1 MNWEIDQN
9 LDPVSKLFNCRK
21 EERWLWCS
29 CDHFMKCKLSKKRW
43 RKKLHVFILP
53 TACIYIYIYAIY
65 IYVIYIRY
73 IYTLYIY
80 IYIYTLYIYV
90 IYIRYIYI
98 YIHIYVIYMYTLQ
111 RDICYVLFLEKDK
124 MQNVYYSLP
133 SRELFKF
140 WWKLN
145 NCFF

>member
-21 EERWLWCS
+21 DERWLWCS

-43 RKKLHVFILP
+43 RKKLHVFILH
-53 TACIYIYIYAIY
+53 TACIYIYIYIYMRYIYTLY

-80 IYIYTLYIYV
+80 I
-90 IYIRYIYI
+90 
-98 YIHIYVIYMYTLQ
+98 HMYVIYMYTLQ